1 MTRCTQKLTQNESL
15 AIAGRNLFDNEASSS
30 NNDGAEPLIPSKTLR
45 EHSLPS
51 SAGFQNPITL
61 PAKQMRRIVNSHDI
75 SLIQRTCTFQGLK
88 SENPIHHIRHYLS
101 IVDNIR
107 ADGATRDTSRLRF
120 FHFSLKGTSRE
131 KQKNGLTKF
140 LPLNSQHGI
149 SLFYQIDNI
158 PSWGN
163 SRRKEVGENG
173 PDWVVRSKFE
183 DELAGIHEQ
192 LSQILSQIRSN
203 ETPEPDAPTFAITT
217 RSGTITHDL
226 PYPTL
231 LESITINHAE
241 EMDEKEGP
249 EGEEPGIVQDEESP
263 QQITLYS
270 PSKLSSVP
278 FPSRLKKKKKD
289 EDEERLL
296 SVFKQIH
303 VNLPFLEAMIH
314 MPKGAKVLK
323 DLLSH
328 KEKLEMAAS
337 SVKLSK
343 ECSGVI

>member
-1 MTRCTQKLTQNESL
+1 MRFIALGWHLEDLHVTWAHLEKKQTRLRTYTKSL
-15 AIAGRNLFDNEASSS
+15 GALFIQSVETASH
-30 NNDGAEPLIPSKTLR
+30 T
-45 EHSLPS
+45 
-51 SAGFQNPITL
+51 
-61 PAKQMRRIVNSHDI
+61 
-75 SLIQRTCTFQGLK
+75 
-88 SENPIHHIRHYLS
+88 
-101 IVDNIR
+101 
-107 ADGATRDTSRLRF
+107 TRDDVLTIRRRRQRNQDGVRTSTTEETL
-120 FHFSLKGTSRE
+120 E
-131 KQKNGLTKF
+131 
-140 LPLNSQHGI
+140 
-149 SLFYQIDNI
+149 IDNI